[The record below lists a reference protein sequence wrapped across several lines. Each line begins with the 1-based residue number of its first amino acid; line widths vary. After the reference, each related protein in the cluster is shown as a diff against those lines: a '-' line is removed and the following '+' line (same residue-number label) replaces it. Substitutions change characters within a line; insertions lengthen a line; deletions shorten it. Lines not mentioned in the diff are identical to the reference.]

1 MKNAFVG
8 MSLNHEEWTLSNH
21 YYTGVGRCNVV
32 VNWDS
37 CPTSRVIVELSF
49 KLENIIKGC
58 PYECFKKVLA
68 CPHSV
73 SEGLES
79 VSSIFLFHN
88 LFPFY

>member
-1 MKNAFVG
+1 MRNG
-8 MSLNHEEWTLSNH
+8 PCQIIIIQEWAYVSN
-21 YYTGVGRCNVV
+21 VL

-37 CPTSRVIVELSF
+37 CPTSLVIVELSF
-49 KLENIIKGC
+49 KLENIIKEC

-73 SEGLES
+73 SEAGLES
-79 VSSIFLFHN
+79 VRSIFLFHK

>member
-1 MKNAFVG
+1 MRNG
-8 MSLNHEEWTLSNH
+8 PRQIIIIQEWTD
-21 YYTGVGRCNVV
+21 VINVV

-49 KLENIIKGC
+49 KLENIIKEC

-68 CPHSV
+68 CTHSV

-88 LFPFY
+88 LFPFC